1 MEFPEPNFR
10 VTPYGDVD
18 ADALE
23 RLRGGFDTNELL
35 ALVERL
41 DQLLPRLVPT
51 DGIRNELLQLHRMA
65 HTVANGVAL
74 TEPAGNLDL
83 WEAAQALSEEL
94 GELAEMFAEAAELLQ
109 PLIDLQPDQGA

>member
-18 ADALE
+18 VDALE
-23 RLRGGFDTNELL
+23 RLRGSFNTGELL
-35 ALVERL
+35 ALVGRL
-41 DQLLPRLVPT
+41 DQLLPRLMPT
-51 DGIRNELLQLHRMA
+51 GGIRNELLQLHRMA
-65 HTVANGVAL
+65 HTVANGAAL

-94 GELAEMFAEAAELLQ
+94 GELADVLAQAAELLQ
-109 PLIDLQPDQGA
+109 PLIDLQPDQGT